1 MQTLILYIDPGTGSI
16 VFQVIIAG
24 VLGAVVTLKSYFGSI
39 KGWIKGLFKK

>member
-16 VFQVIIAG
+16 VFQVLIAG

-39 KGWIKGLFKK
+39 KSWVKGLFKK